1 LNTILA
7 LSQARQTL
15 DSLNNSASNVNQ
27 QLKSAADY
35 LSNTQ
40 NQHSQA
46 LAQQQ
51 VSVQKI
57 NQANGAINEL
67 GNQISSDQQK
77 LTNLNDLIAQIQAQ
91 LVQAGAMKQNAQS
104 NTSAASISVAQAQ
117 QQV

>member
-1 LNTILA
+1 M
-7 LSQARQTL
+7 
-15 DSLNNSASNVNQ
+15 
-27 QLKSAADY
+27 
-35 LSNTQ
+35 
-40 NQHSQA
+40 
-46 LAQQQ
+46 AQQQ

-77 LTNLNDLIAQIQAQ
+77 LTNFNDLIAQIQAQ